1 MQALSLAALP
11 ALPIPVTEQSPNMI
25 DGLSAFGLALADLT
39 GAAQP
44 ALTVPAATPAQ
55 NGKEPT
61 PAETPAI
68 NILETFADMRGM
80 VSGIVVSEL
89 PTAISP
95 TSAHAAGASL
105 VDRNASDAG
114 TAKGLKPPL
123 SRSDLEYA
131 SPIAPIGQI
140 KSDERDIL
148 VAAGAL
154 GILQASL
161 PALPQSGTAVL
172 RSVNTKAGI
181 GSVLSTGLGAL
192 DTPADTLAPVSLLR
206 SLLPQKTEPDEP
218 VEIFEAAPGLALDAK
233 AATPSGAVFSPAVVL
248 AVAHNTVGSGVIVM
262 PEAAIVDR
270 HLDLARGDMWLDN
283 LARDIAATAIDGGK
297 LRFGLVPE
305 RLGRLEVEVTCAD
318 AGVSVHMKTSSEDA
332 RTIVAAAQSRLA
344 DDLRGQGTRV
354 VSTEVTTQTETGSRG
369 QPQHNVAA
377 LIEAVIPEVTPQD
390 PERAAPASGRF
401 A

>member
-161 PALPQSGTAVL
+161 PALPQSSTAVL
-172 RSVNTKAGI
+172 CSVNTKASI

-377 LIEAVIPEVTPQD
+377 LIEAVIPEIAPQD